1 MAQATGDRARS
12 GRRLSALART
22 DRARGVICVLC
33 GALCWGLSG
42 TCIEY
47 LTQDLGIAVAWATS
61 LRMSLSAVVLMG
73 LCLALRRDELQRLVR
88 DRRSW
93 RDLVLYG
100 VFGCFGCQ
108 LTYMMTIANSNAG
121 TATLIEQL
129 GLVIVMAHACIVG
142 RRGPR
147 KREILAVVLAIG
159 GLFFICTHGDPTRLV
174 ISDAGLGWGVASTVT
189 MALYVLLPARLMRHW
204 SGLPVTAVCIAI
216 GAVASIVTLQPWN
229 YPLELSFPAVAAI
242 LVTVVF
248 GVVLAYLLFLEG
260 VRSAG
265 PMVASLLDCMEP
277 VSAMVFSAVLL
288 GTVVTGYD
296 LVGAAMIVMMMV
308 AVALPDKRVGK
319 AEAELNQQQR

>member
-1 MAQATGDRARS
+1 MAQATGDRDRS

-22 DRARGVICVLC
+22 DRARGVVCVLG

-47 LTQDLGIAVAWATS
+47 LTQDLGMAVAWATS
-61 LRMSLSAVVLMG
+61 LRMSFSAIVLVG
-73 LCLALRRDELQRLVR
+73 LCLALRRDELTRLVR

-93 RDLVLYG
+93 RDLVMYG

-108 LTYMMTIANSNAG
+108 VTYMMTIANSNAG
-121 TATLIEQL
+121 IATLIEQL
-129 GLVIVMAHACIVG
+129 GLVIVVAHACIVA

-147 KREILAVVLAIG
+147 TREVLAVILAIG
-159 GLFFICTHGDPTRLV
+159 GLFFICTHGDPTKLA
-174 ISDAGLGWGVASTVT
+174 ISGAGLGWGLASTVT
-189 MALYVLLPARLMRHW
+189 MALYVLLPARLMKRW
-204 SGLPVTAVCIAI
+204 SGLSVTAVCITI
-216 GAVASIVTLQPWN
+216 GAVASVATLRPWEH
-229 YPLELSFPAVAAI
+229 PLELSPMAVVAV

-248 GVVLAYLLFLEG
+248 GVVLAYLLFLQG

-288 GTVVTGYD
+288 GTLVTGYD
-296 LVGAAMIVMMMV
+296 LVGAALIVMMMV
-308 AVALPDKRVGK
+308 TVALPDKRIR
-319 AEAELNQQQR
+319 EAER